1 MTPERSTVSAGL
13 TEEEWCEL
21 CFQVAEL
28 DSVHVQLI
36 TAILAEEAPSLQQVL
51 RATSAYKDVSVRLVD
66 YVTGMLR
73 QRAGINGG
81 TLAERGIT
89 RL

>member
-1 MTPERSTVSAGL
+1 MSSDCSMVTAGL

-28 DSVHVQLI
+28 DSVHAQLI

-51 RATSAYKDVSVRLVD
+51 QTTSAYKDVSVRLID
-66 YVTGMLR
+66 YVTGVLR
-73 QRAGINGG
+73 QRAGITGG
-81 TLAERGIT
+81 MLAERGIT
-89 RL
+89 RP

>member
-1 MTPERSTVSAGL
+1 MTLERSTASAGL

-28 DSVHVQLI
+28 DSVHAQLI

-51 RATSAYKDVSVRLVD
+51 QTTSAYKDVSVRLIA
-66 YVTGMLR
+66 YVTGVLR
-73 QRAGINGG
+73 QRAGITGG
-81 TLAERGIT
+81 TLVERGIT
-89 RL
+89 RR